1 MTDTRDTKDKTLLL
15 FNYDWDASG
24 YARHGARHQ
33 FTHAGFDLF
42 SFPSNAHLAWFD
54 MDRFVNKW
62 AAKAKKLG
70 LQAVSSQHEQF
81 GALAAALLADK
92 MGWPGTPPAAVV
104 ACQHKL
110 YARQVLQ
117 RVAPEANVAFAR
129 LDCAYGAPAPGALPD
144 GLQYPAFAKPIK
156 AAFSVLARTVAH
168 RAQLHAHTRF
178 GAFELWVI
186 RHLVEPFERVAKR
199 LLPNAGTAHSLMLEA
214 PAWSAERPLPQYSL
228 DGIACNGQIKPL
240 GIVDSVMY
248 PGTQAFMR
256 FDYPSQLPQAAQ
268 AQALDV
274 AQRFLTD
281 IGYTHGFFNMEFF
294 YDQASAKLS
303 VIEFNPRM
311 ASQFADLYQ
320 RVDGRDLYAMAL
332 ALAHGRDPW
341 ALALSK
347 ATAGAASS
355 FVYRAFDASA
365 VASHAPDMP
374 DAQALALLQREFP
387 DHLLLQFPKDRT
399 SLSRDFKWL
408 GSYRYGILHLG
419 GVDSDDLRQRCT
431 AASGILG
438 WPAPY
443 GTPEPV
449 LTRRARAAETFAAQ
463 GYPTHGQ
470 AANHAA
476 TPHSPTGNSIHT
488 PVIQPWRLPA

>member
-1 MTDTRDTKDKTLLL
+1 MNDTRDKTLLL

-24 YARHGARHQ
+24 YARHGKQHQ

-54 MDRFVNKW
+54 MERFVNTW

-110 YARQVLQ
+110 YARQVLE

-129 LDCAYGAPAPGALPD
+129 LDCAYGAPVPEQLPA
-144 GLQYPAFAKPIK
+144 GLQYPVFVKPVK
-156 AAFSVLARTVAH
+156 AAFSVLARTVAQ

-199 LLPNAGTAHSLMLEA
+199 LLPHAGSAHSLMLEA
-214 PAWSAERPLPQYSL
+214 PAWSTEHPLPQYSL
-228 DGIACNGQIKPL
+228 DGIAFNGQIKPL
-240 GIVDSVMY
+240 GIVDSIMY

-256 FDYPSQLPQAAQ
+256 FDYPSALPQAAQ
-268 AQALDV
+268 ALALDV
-274 AQRFLTD
+274 AQRFLSA

-294 YDQASAKLS
+294 FDAATQQLK

-332 ALAHGRDPW
+332 ALAHGKDPW
-341 ALALSK
+341 RLEQLQ

-355 FVYRAFDASA
+355 FVYRAFDQAA
-365 VASHAPDMP
+365 LAKHAPQMP
-374 DAQALALLQREFP
+374 SPAALALLTREFP
-387 DHLLLQFPKDRT
+387 DHLLLQFPKDSA
-399 SLSRDFKWL
+399 SLARDFKWL
-408 GSYRYGILHLG
+408 GSYRFGILHLG
-419 GVDSDDLRQRCT
+419 GVDADDLRQRCV

-443 GTPEPV
+443 GSPAPV
-449 LTRRARAAETFAAQ
+449 LARTAHAAETYASQ
-463 GYPTHGQ
+463 S
-470 AANHAA
+470 
-476 TPHSPTGNSIHT
+476 HSPSVPLAPSNPI
-488 PVIQPWRLPA
+488 IQPWRLST